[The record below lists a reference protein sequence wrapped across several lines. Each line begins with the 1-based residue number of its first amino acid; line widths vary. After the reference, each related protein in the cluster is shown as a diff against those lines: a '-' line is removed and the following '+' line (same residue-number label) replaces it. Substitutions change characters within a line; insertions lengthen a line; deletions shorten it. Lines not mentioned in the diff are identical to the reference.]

1 MTFRCISRVL
11 APIWAALAG
20 FLPAGA
26 VALVDPSARNT
37 D

>member
-20 FLPAGA
+20 FPPAGA
-26 VALVDPSARNT
+26 AALVDPSARKA